1 MNIVIFGPQGSGKG
15 TQAKMLAERYGIP
28 HISTGDIFREAAK
41 RKDAIGLEV
50 KKVLD
55 EGRLCSDALTNEVV
69 KHRLEDVDC
78 AEGFILDGYPR
89 TLTQAEALDEF
100 SHVDFIIVLEI
111 SDEAAVGRLSRRR
124 QCPKCMRITDTSE
137 GIDCIKCGAKL
148 VQRADDTPVLIQ
160 KRLDDYH
167 GITQPLLE
175 YYKPQE
181 IVYFIDGEHKPE
193 KVFKNILEV
202 LGDED

>member
-15 TQAKMLAERYGIP
+15 TQAKMLADRYGIP

-41 RKDAIGLEV
+41 RKDKMGLEV

-55 EGRLCSDALTNEVV
+55 EGSLCSDALTNEVV

-89 TLTQAEALDEF
+89 TLVQAEALDEF
-100 SHVDFIIVLEI
+100 SNIEFVIVLEI
-111 SDEAAVGRLSRRR
+111 SDEEAIKRLSKRR
-124 QCPKCMRITDTSE
+124 QCPKCKRITDINE
-137 GIDCIKCGAKL
+137 GAECAKCGTKL
-148 VQRADDTPVLIQ
+148 VQRADDTPELIK

-167 GITQPLLE
+167 DITQPLLE
-175 YYKPQE
+175 YYKPRE
-181 IVYFIDGEHKPE
+181 VVFVINGEQKPE
-193 KVFKNILEV
+193 KVFRNILEV
-202 LGDED
+202 LGEE

>member
-15 TQAKMLAERYGIP
+15 TQAEMLADRYGIP

-41 RKDAIGLEV
+41 RKDKIGLEV

-55 EGRLCSDALTNEVV
+55 EGSLCSDALTNEVV

-89 TLTQAEALDEF
+89 TLVQAEALDEF
-100 SHVDFIIVLEI
+100 ANVEFVIVLEI
-111 SDEAAVGRLSRRR
+111 SDQEAVRRLSKRR
-124 QCPKCMRITDTSE
+124 QCPKCKRITDTAE
-137 GIDCIKCGAKL
+137 GSDCVKCGTAL
-148 VQRADDTPVLIQ
+148 VQRADDTPELIK

-167 GITQPLLE
+167 DITQPLLE
-175 YYKPQE
+175 YYKPRE
-181 IVYFIDGEHKPE
+181 IVAVINGEQSPE
-193 KVFKNILEV
+193 KVFRNILDV
-202 LGDED
+202 LGEE